1 MTAYYVCY
9 AVLILSTIIGLSLDK
24 LRVATII
31 AFIPMFV
38 LIAGRGMVGTDS
50 AIYVQS
56 FDIIRYQGMLA
67 SNFEPGFTLLIEVLN
82 WFFRDSFDVLIV
94 LGSATA
100 LIMLCA
106 GLLLERSPLLFLTII
121 MPFFLIDMTINGLRY
136 GLAFA
141 IVALG
146 AAAFARGSLRTFIL
160 CGIIAASIQ
169 VSSVLLAIGLWALVE
184 VRIKTFIGA
193 ALGIVIVLFVFGSY
207 LEDKVSKNTDVSGI
221 GGLSGIIPLV
231 ATIVIVVAVQYS
243 DRPALQSKIP
253 IFAILIMQIVSF
265 GVARFYYAGLRFQTL
280 FVFLLYLFISMSIR
294 RSSVE
299 INGERVLTGSL
310 LAVLVLCSVSR
321 LSNFREDNSGLSP
334 FNPFYFQRE
343 LKG

>member
-1 MTAYYVCY
+1 MTPYYICY
-9 AVLILSTIIGLSLDK
+9 AILFVSVAAGLLLDK
-24 LRVATII
+24 LRVATIL
-31 AFIPMFV
+31 AFAPMFV

-50 AIYVQS
+50 AVYVQS

-67 SNFEPGFTLLIEVLN
+67 SSFEPGFTLLVEVLN
-82 WFFRDSFDVLIV
+82 WFFRDSFDVLVV

-106 GLLLERSPLLFLTII
+106 GLLLERSPLLFLTIV

-146 AAAFARGSLRTFIL
+146 AAAFARGNLKAFIA
-160 CGIIAASIQ
+160 CGIIAASVQ
-169 VSSVLLAIGLWALVE
+169 VSSVLLAVGLWALME
-184 VRIKTFIGA
+184 ARFKTFIGA
-193 ALGIVIVLFVFGSY
+193 AVGMVAVLVVFGSY
-207 LEDKVSKNTDVSGI
+207 LEDKVSQNTDISGL

-231 ATIVIVVAVQYS
+231 ATIAVVVGLRYS
-243 DRPALQSKIP
+243 DRPIITSKFP
-253 IFAILIMQIVSF
+253 VFAILGMQLASF
-265 GVARFYYAGLRFQTL
+265 GLARFYYAGLRFQTL
-280 FVFLLYLFISMSIR
+280 FLFLLYLLVAVSTR
-294 RSSVE
+294 RSLVQLS
-299 INGERVLTGSL
+299 GKRLLTGSL
-310 LAVLVLCSVSR
+310 LSILVLCSVSR
-321 LSNFREDNSGLSP
+321 LSNFRDDTGGFSP